1 MRRILLI
8 LATIAAFYGCRSSYK
23 GGKIVE
29 GTDAFVGANMPLSDG
44 VVQFEVLN
52 YLSGAR
58 FSFDRNAMITFNYCV
73 TNDISFCGYKSQTV
87 KNMAATLTPTNTN
100 GVCRAEFE
108 TR

>member
-1 MRRILLI
+1 MKKI
-8 LATIAAFYGCRSSYK
+8 LAMAALCTALVGCRSSYK

-58 FSFDRNAMITFNYCV
+58 FSFDRNAGIAFFYCV
-73 TNDISFCGYKSQTV
+73 SNDVSFCGYKSQTV
-87 KNMAATLTPTNTN
+87 KNMAAMLVPTDTN
-100 GVCRAEFE
+100 GVCRAELE
-108 TR
+108 ER

>member
-1 MRRILLI
+1 MNKIL
-8 LATIAAFYGCRSSYK
+8 IAVALCAALVGCKSAYK

-73 TNDISFCGYKSQTV
+73 TNDVSFCGYKSQTV
-87 KNMAATLTPTNTN
+87 KNMAATLTPTDTN